1 MKKQKKR
8 INPLGII
15 FFGIALAALIFA
27 IYSFTSKTEKP
38 AENATITIIEENKT
52 TPVPEEQTLNFT
64 MGKIP
69 DFDVYL
75 NLLESSTNVLAF
87 ADCNNDNYPDLAV
100 GNFIGQ
106 NFLFMNNGKGNFT
119 KKQAFGFNGV
129 AMAWADSNKD
139 GYLDMA
145 VAIANNY
152 YNALYINNGDESF
165 SEIHT
170 FKESYFDRDDRLSY
184 AWSDYN
190 KDGYPDLA
198 VGVYKKSNYLYINNG
213 NGTFTPSENFGT
225 DYDKKEWQTNDLA
238 WGDFNKDG
246 YPDLLIANYNQQSYI
261 YVNIE
266 RKLIHLDAKGQ
277 RVLNRS
283 LPVGEIGIRVRDAE
297 VADFNNDG
305 WDDAAFG
312 NFGQQNYLF
321 LNNHDGTFKKIEAFG
336 KGNTVGIVS
345 GDFNNDNLVDLAVAN
360 YNEQS
365 YIYYNKGD
373 GTFEEVKA
381 FEPGNT
387 HTFAVADVDRDGDLD
402 IAVGRY
408 NQPTYIYLNKLKQMV

>member
-1 MKKQKKR
+1 MKKEKKR
-8 INPLGII
+8 INPLGLVFI
-15 FFGIALAALIFA
+15 GIAIIALIFT
-27 IYSFTSKTEKP
+27 IYSFTSKPEKLV
-38 AENATITIIEENKT
+38 ENITTNIIEENKT
-52 TPVPEEQTLNFT
+52 TPVIEKTTHNLT

-69 DFDVYL
+69 TFDVYL
-75 NLLESSTNVLAF
+75 NLLDSSTNILTF
-87 ADCNNDNYPDLAV
+87 ADFNNDNYPDLAV

-106 NFLFMNNGKGNFT
+106 NFLFINDKKGNFT
-119 KKQAFGFNGV
+119 KKKEFGFNGV
-129 AMAWADSNKD
+129 AMAWADVNKD

-145 VAIANNY
+145 VAVANY
-152 YNALYINNGDESF
+152 YYNNLYINNGDESF
-165 SEIHT
+165 KEVYT
-170 FKESYFDRDDRLSY
+170 FKESYFDKDDQISY
-184 AWSDYN
+184 AWDDFN

-213 NGTFTPSENFGT
+213 DGTFTASENFGT
-225 DYDKKEWQTNDLA
+225 DYDKKEWQTKDIA

-246 YPDLLIANYNQQSYI
+246 YPDLIVANYNQQSYI
-261 YVNIE
+261 YLNTE

-277 RVLNRS
+277 RILNKS
-283 LPVGEIGIRVRDAE
+283 IPVGDIGLRVSDVE

-305 WDDAAFG
+305 WEDIAFG

-321 LNNHDGTFKKIEAFG
+321 LNNHDGTFKKVEAFG
-336 KGNTVGIVS
+336 KGNTVAVIS
-345 GDFNNDNLVDLAVAN
+345 GDFNNDNLTDLAVAN

-373 GTFEEVKA
+373 GTFEEVKS

-387 HTFAVADVDRDGDLD
+387 HTFAVADIDKDGDLD